1 MSPKFIFLRTSLIE
15 ETSILLLSIG
25 TYFLSFDPV
34 YTCLGLPI
42 GSWFSLIVEHI
53 SYLFED
59 MVLIVTLLGFGGA
72 YLAYNIY
79 VDAPEARADALLT
92 RDESTSGTPSVSR
105 LARIAQVAAAAGD
118 GLSWLLERSTLIL
131 LAVFAWLVRDFMRGG
146 ARGGGR

>member
-1 MSPKFIFLRTSLIE
+1 MK
-15 ETSILLLSIG
+15 G
-25 TYFLSFDPV
+25 
-34 YTCLGLPI
+34 
-42 GSWFSLIVEHI
+42 GSWFSLIVEHV

-146 ARGGGR
+146 ARGGDR